1 MTDNTPTQRKRRL
14 AILAALGLGVAMASR
29 RRRWQRYAFSQ
40 MHQPGAAEGFN
51 GGQGFG
57 CHGPWRLGGSPQ
69 GAALPPMIDAKLRAW
84 HEQAHRQAAAG
95 GSGTEQPGNPTQ
107 V

>member
-1 MTDNTPTQRKRRL
+1 MRDNTPTQRKRKL

-40 MHQPGAAEGFN
+40 MHQGGAPAGFA
-51 GGQGFG
+51 
-57 CHGPWRLGGSPQ
+57 GPWRRGWPPQ
-69 GAALPPMIDAKLRAW
+69 DAALPPMIEAKLRAW
-84 HEQAHRQAAAG
+84 HDQAHRQAASG
-95 GSGTEQPGNPTQ
+95 GGAEQPGGPTQ

>member
-1 MTDNTPTQRKRRL
+1 MSNDNQTKGKRKL
-14 AILAALGLGVAMASR
+14 AILAALGLGVAMAAR

-40 MHQPGAAEGFN
+40 MHEGGAPEGFPGAR
-51 GGQGFG
+51 GFG
-57 CHGPWRLGGSPQ
+57 GHGPWRRGWPPQ

-84 HEQAHRQAAAG
+84 HDQAHRQGASG
-95 GSGTEQPGNPTQ
+95 GGAEQPGGPTQ

>member
-1 MTDNTPTQRKRRL
+1 MRDNTPTQRKRKL

-40 MHQPGAAEGFN
+40 MHQGGAPEGFA
-51 GGQGFG
+51 GARGFG
-57 CHGPWRLGGSPQ
+57 GHGPWRRGWPPQ
-69 GAALPPMIDAKLRAW
+69 DAALPPMIEAKLRAW
-84 HEQAHRQAAAG
+84 HDQAHRQAASG
-95 GSGTEQPGNPTQ
+95 GGAEQPGGPTQ

>member
-1 MTDNTPTQRKRRL
+1 MRDNAPTQRKRKL
-14 AILAALGLGVAMASR
+14 AILAALGLGVAIASR

-40 MHQPGAAEGFN
+40 MHQDGAPEGFR
-51 GGQGFG
+51 GGQGFSG
-57 CHGPWRLGGSPQ
+57 RGPWRRGGPPQ

-95 GSGTEQPGNPTQ
+95 GSETEQPANPTQ